1 MKRLLLA
8 TKNLHKIREF
18 SEILRDFEI
27 ISAFAENNITDDVEE
42 TGSTFEENAQI
53 KAEYLSRFTDEI
65 VMADDSGIEVEYL
78 KNAPGIYSARY
89 AGVNA
94 TDEENNKKL
103 LTELKGVSN
112 RNAKYVCVIA
122 LAQEGKTIKTF
133 RGEVKGRI
141 AFEPKGENGFG
152 YDPIF
157 LTGDGRTMAE
167 LCSEEKHE
175 ISHRK
180 KAIELLK
187 NYLETDREDC
197 FLQKPQK

>member
-1 MKRLLLA
+1 MKKLLFA
-8 TKNLHKIREF
+8 TKNLHKIREL

-27 ISAFAENNITDDVEE
+27 NSAFAENNITDDVEE
-42 TGSTFEENAQI
+42 TGSTFEENAKI
-53 KAEYLSRFTDEI
+53 KAEYLSKFTKKPVI
-65 VMADDSGIEVEYL
+65 ADDSGIEVEYL
-78 KNAPGIYSARY
+78 KGAPGIYSARY
-89 AGVNA
+89 AGIYA

-112 RNAKYVCVIA
+112 RNAKYVCVID

-141 AFEPKGENGFG
+141 ALEPKGENGFG

-167 LCSEEKHE
+167 LSSEEKHK
-175 ISHRK
+175 ISHRRR
-180 KAIELLK
+180 AVELLK
-187 NYLETDREDC
+187 NYLLDSGITTV
-197 FLQKPQK
+197 

>member
-8 TKNLHKIREF
+8 TKNLHKIKEF
-18 SEILRDFEI
+18 SEILENVQVV
-27 ISAFAENNITDDVEE
+27 SAFEE
-42 TGSTFEENAQI
+42 TGVKDDIEETGHTFEENAKI
-53 KAEYLSRFTDEI
+53 KAEYLSKFTKQPVI
-65 VMADDSGIEVEYL
+65 ADDSGIEVEYL
-78 KNAPGIYSARY
+78 EGAPGIYSARY
-89 AGVNA
+89 AGVTA
-94 TDEENNKKL
+94 TDEDNNKKL
-103 LTELKGVSN
+103 LAELKGVSN

-141 AFEPKGENGFG
+141 ALEPKGENGFG

-157 LTGDGRTMAE
+157 LTSSGRTMAE
-167 LCSEEKHE
+167 LSSEEKHK

-187 NYLETDREDC
+187 NYLETN
-197 FLQKPQK
+197 K